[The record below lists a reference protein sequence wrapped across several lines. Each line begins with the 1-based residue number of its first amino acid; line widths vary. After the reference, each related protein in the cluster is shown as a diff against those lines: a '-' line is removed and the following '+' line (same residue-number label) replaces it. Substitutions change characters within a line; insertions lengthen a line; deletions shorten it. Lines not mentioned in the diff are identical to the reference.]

1 MTRRATRTS
10 PAAPTLASPPRR
22 APSTRRPTASGD
34 DAYVTKL
41 NATGSALEYS
51 TYIGGA
57 TAGDSGLAIA
67 IDGAGSAYITGST
80 GSTDFPTTAGAYDTT
95 YNAAAGAA
103 NAFVTKLSPDGSALD
118 YSTYLGGFN
127 TSGFFDLGSGI
138 AVDSTGAAYVAGEAD
153 STNFP
158 VTPGAFDTTQ
168 NGGVD
173 AFVTKLNPAGSALD
187 YSTYIGGTSF
197 DSSTALAVDGSG
209 NAYIAGYGTSTDYPT
224 TAGAF
229 DTSYNSGWDV
239 FVTKLNASGT
249 SLSYSTYLGGATYDE
264 ARGITV
270 DGAGSAYVTG
280 HTFSSGYPTTAGA
293 FDTSYDNSVGG
304 SDAFVTKLDA
314 SGGALSYSTFLGGSG
329 DDLGEGIAVDGAG
342 RAYVTGYTEATNFPT
357 AQATDATYNGGT
369 FDAFVTKLAPAGGSL
384 DFSTYLGGS
393 SDDRGFGIA
402 ANGGDRQGLRRRA
415 NQLLG
420 RSRRPRERS
429 TPATTAASMRS

>member
-1 MTRRATRTS
+1 M
-10 PAAPTLASPPRR
+10 
-22 APSTRRPTASGD
+22 
-34 DAYVTKL
+34 
-41 NATGSALEYS
+41 
-51 TYIGGA
+51 
-57 TAGDSGLAIA
+57 
-67 IDGAGSAYITGST
+67 
-80 GSTDFPTTAGAYDTT
+80 
-95 YNAAAGAA
+95 
-103 NAFVTKLSPDGSALD
+103 TKLSPDGSALD

-158 VTPGAFDTTQ
+158 ITPGAFDTTQ

-173 AFVTKLNPAGSALD
+173 AFVTKLNPAGSALA
-187 YSTYIGGTSF
+187 YSTYVGGTSF
-197 DSSTALAVDGSG
+197 DAATALAVDGSG
-209 NAYIAGYGTSTDYPT
+209 NAYIAGYGTSSDYPT

-249 SLSYSTYLGGATYDE
+249 ALSYSTYLGGATYDE

-280 HTFSSGYPTTAGA
+280 HTLLRRGYPTTAGA

-329 DDLGEGIAVDGAG
+329 DDLGEGIAVDGVGTGLRHRLHRGHELPHGAG
-342 RAYVTGYTEATNFPT
+342 DRHHLQRRHLRRLRHGARHRRRVARLLDLPRRLERRPRVRRSLPTGR
-357 AQATDATYNGGT
+357 
-369 FDAFVTKLAPAGGSL
+369 PAG
-384 DFSTYLGGS
+384 STSPGKPTPLG
-393 SDDRGFGIA
+393 
-402 ANGGDRQGLRRRA
+402 
-415 NQLLG
+415 
-420 RSRRPRERS
+420 SRRPRERS